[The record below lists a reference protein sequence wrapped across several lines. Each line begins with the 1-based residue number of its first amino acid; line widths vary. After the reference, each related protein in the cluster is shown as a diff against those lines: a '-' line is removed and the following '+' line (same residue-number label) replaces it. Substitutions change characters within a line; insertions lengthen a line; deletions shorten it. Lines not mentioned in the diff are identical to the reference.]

1 MSLPTPTMAD
11 GLVEASRG
19 LWRSA
24 IESFSAAAEAA
35 PDDPAPLL
43 ALACCHLA
51 RDTPELALVVLET
64 RPTLVRAGPPWCLRR
79 DWLVAAARL
88 ALGDALGAEAAARRL
103 PAPLADRALGAVR
116 LAAGDYLRGL
126 DLLLAGHRPRATV
139 SASRR
144 MP

>member
-1 MSLPTPTMAD
+1 MAD

-64 RPTLVRAGPPWCLRR
+64 GRRSCAQARPGACAATGWWPPRAWPSVMPS
-79 DWLVAAARL
+79 
-88 ALGDALGAEAAARRL
+88 ARRPPPAACPL
-103 PAPLADRALGAVR
+103 PSPTGRWAPCAGRGR
-116 LAAGDYLRGL
+116 LPRGL